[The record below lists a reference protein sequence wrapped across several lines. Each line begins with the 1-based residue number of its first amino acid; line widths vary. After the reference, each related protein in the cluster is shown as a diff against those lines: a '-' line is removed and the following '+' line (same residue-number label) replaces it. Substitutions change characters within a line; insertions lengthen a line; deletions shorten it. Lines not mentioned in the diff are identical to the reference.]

1 MIKYKEFEETVQ
13 RIASAFES
21 WKHLLPAVPIAH
33 RNRFLTALKAGA
45 DIPTAF
51 DYTMTSLTLHEDKF
65 LSFLEEATRQQQSM
79 YA

>member
-13 RIASAFES
+13 RIASTFES
-21 WKHLLPAVPIAH
+21 WRHLLPAVPLAH
-33 RNRFLTALKAGA
+33 RNRFVTALKTGA

-51 DYTMTSLTLHEDKF
+51 DYIMASLTLHEDKF
-65 LSFLEEATRQQQSM
+65 LSFLEEATHKQQSM